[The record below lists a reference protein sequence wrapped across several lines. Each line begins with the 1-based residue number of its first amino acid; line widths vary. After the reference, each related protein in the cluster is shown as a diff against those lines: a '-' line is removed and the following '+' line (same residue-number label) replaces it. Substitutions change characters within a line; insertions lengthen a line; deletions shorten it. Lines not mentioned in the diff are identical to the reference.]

1 MRPEHRSRGARTSS
15 WSRARSAVRKPSPCP
30 EGMRGLAKMASAETT
45 APHSALGR
53 SWWLR
58 APAVL
63 VAPRAVFTSLG
74 DDSEA
79 EVEARQEPLM
89 AIAGLAGIAAVLGT
103 PVARALLN
111 DFDFS
116 VSLIPVWAFLGG
128 VSYAAA
134 VYWLGGGLLYGAA
147 RRLGGLG
154 SYLRARQVLALAG
167 APLALA
173 LFTLWP
179 VRIAI
184 YGQDLFRTGGTDWG
198 PGDRAFGGLL
208 YFAFAW
214 SAILLVGG
222 VRSVHGWSWGRS
234 VATVALAAALPALI
248 VFATIT

>member
-1 MRPEHRSRGARTSS
+1 
-15 WSRARSAVRKPSPCP
+15 
-30 EGMRGLAKMASAETT
+30 MASSVETT
-45 APHSALGR
+45 RPSALER

-63 VAPRAVFTSLG
+63 VAPRAVFVALRDES
-74 DDSEA
+74 DEA
-79 EVEARQEPLM
+79 VEARQEPLT
-89 AIAGLAGIAAVLGT
+89 AIVGLAGIAAVLGS
-103 PVARALLN
+103 PVARHLLN
-111 DFDFS
+111 DASFS

-128 VSYAAA
+128 AVYAVA

-147 RRLGGLG
+147 RRFGGLG
-154 SYLRARQVLALAG
+154 SYRRARSVLALSA

-184 YGQDLFRTGGTDWG
+184 YGQNLFRTGGADWG
-198 PGDRAFGGLL
+198 PGDRTFGGLL

-214 SAILLVGG
+214 SALLLVIG

-234 VATVALAAALPALI
+234 LATVGLAAALPALI
-248 VFATIT
+248 VAATIA